1 MKEIKYALFDVDGTL
16 IDSMQYW
23 QTGAAEYLM
32 KKGKMEKLP
41 DDINEKLKTLSIVEG
56 VMLLAQSFP
65 DLMQGFTFQ
74 SFHDI
79 IGAHYERDASLR
91 PGVPAL
97 LSHLASRGVRMAI
110 LTASFEDLVQKLFRR
125 LGIDGYFEFIFTGKD
140 FPKGKADPAIFRA
153 ALDRL
158 SATPAETILFEDSL
172 YSAETAHALGIR
184 IAAIHDKC
192 EPEWE
197 KLRALSEIAFDDG
210 VFTAEK
216 IAEIVN

>member
-65 DLMQGFTFQ
+65 DLMQGFTLQ

-140 FPKGKADPAIFRA
+140 FPKGKTDPAIFRA
-153 ALDRL
+153 ALDRF
-158 SATPAETILFEDSL
+158 SATPEETVLFEDAY
-172 YSAETAHALGIR
+172 YSAKTADAMGIR
-184 IAAIHDKC
+184 IAAIRDESEKDWDK
-192 EPEWE
+192 
-197 KLRALSEIAFDDG
+197 LSA
-210 VFTAEK
+210 
-216 IAEIVN
+216 IAEFSFDGGV

>member
-1 MKEIKYALFDVDGTL
+1 MKPIRYAIFDVDGTL
-16 IDSMQYW
+16 ADSMHCW
-23 QTGAAEYLM
+23 QEGAAEYLTAR
-32 KKGKMEKLP
+32 GGGDVVTP
-41 DDINEKLKTLSIVEG
+41 TLLRELRSIPIVQGVE
-56 VMLLAQSFP
+56 LLFDRYP
-65 DLMQGFTFQ
+65 DLMKEF
-74 SFHDI
+74 SFDSYCELI
-79 IGAHYERDASLR
+79 AHHYITDVSLR
-91 PGVPAL
+91 RGAKEMLTAL
-97 LSHLASRGVRMAI
+97 RAAGIRMCVVS
-110 LTASFEDLVQKLFRR
+110 ASFEAALQKLFLRFG
-125 LGIDGYFEFIFTGKD
+125 LSDYFEFIYTAEHY
-140 FPKGKADPAIFRA
+140 PKGKNDPAIFRA